1 MKSCYWG
8 ITFCEE
14 SQTFVHNMAQTARQ
28 WPQVTTEGGQ
38 AGGEGWGN
46 GGSHMPFPT
55 PHPLPG
61 WRQKE
66 EGKWGGGGVRA
77 FSLPS
82 PCDPAKAALPQ
93 QRRHHLA
100 ALLTFR

>member
-1 MKSCYWG
+1 
-8 ITFCEE
+8 
-14 SQTFVHNMAQTARQ
+14 MAQTARQ

-66 EGKWGGGGVRA
+66 EGKWGGWGG
-77 FSLPS
+77 
-82 PCDPAKAALPQ
+82 
-93 QRRHHLA
+93 
-100 ALLTFR
+100 